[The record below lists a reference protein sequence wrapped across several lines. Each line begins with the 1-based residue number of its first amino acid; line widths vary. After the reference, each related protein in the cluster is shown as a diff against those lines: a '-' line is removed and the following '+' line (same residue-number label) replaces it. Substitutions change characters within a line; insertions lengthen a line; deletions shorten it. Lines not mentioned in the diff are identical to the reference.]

1 LSSRAALYRDNAR
14 EAGRAPVICL
24 ERDVVVAADGDA
36 ARAAWMR
43 RNLPL
48 LEYYRSQGA
57 SLPDFP
63 EGASEREGFTAV
75 AAGCAVAGSPDDCI
89 AAIAHARDVMGCEYL
104 QLMNLGAGPGFGHRG
119 NYVTELAALEL
130 FGRHVLPAFR

>member
-1 LSSRAALYRDNAR
+1 
-14 EAGRAPVICL
+14 VICL
-24 ERDVVVAADGDA
+24 ERDVVVATDRET
-36 ARAAWMR
+36 ARGAWMR

-63 EGASEREGFTAV
+63 EGASESDGL
-75 AAGCAVAGSPDDCI
+75 AAIADGCAVAGNPDDCI

-104 QLMNLGAGPGFGHRG
+104 QLMNLGAGPGSGHRG
-119 NYVTELAALEL
+119 NYATELAALEL